1 MYKFTQDVHS
11 LATGKSYRKGQRVP
25 PELIEPLLNSDV
37 IEKIAEP
44 EGQDYDGLKNDE
56 LRDLLKEKGLPI
68 YGAKSELIERLKAV
82 NK

>member
-25 PELIEPLLNSDV
+25 QILIKPLLNSEA
-37 IEKIAEP
+37 IEKIVEP
-44 EGQDYDGLKNDE
+44 EGQDYEGLKNDE

-68 YGAKSELIERLKAV
+68 YGAKAELIERLKGGE
-82 NK
+82 